1 MNNSIFPFIDT
12 SKYEDVIE
20 SDKLEELCE
29 YAFDFK
35 NNCLL
40 ANSAGQNYY
49 VHRNEALKVW
59 IYKAL
64 MTPRYQHLAYTEDY
78 GNEMFSMISQA
89 IDQEVMLL
97 ELKRYITEALMYNP
111 YIQELNSFEFEVKG
125 SEVLI
130 RFTVISIYGQMQYEQ
145 IMKEGV
151 GQ

>member
-40 ANSAGQNYY
+40 TNSAGQN
-49 VHRNEALKVW
+49 LKVW

-151 GQ
+151 G

>member
-12 SKYEDVIE
+12 SKYEHVIE

-40 ANSAGQNYY
+40 TNSAGQNYY
-49 VHRNEALKVW
+49 VYRNEALKVW

-97 ELKRYITEALMYNP
+97 ELKRYITEALMYNS
-111 YIQELNSFEFEVKG
+111 YIQELNGFEFEVKG

-130 RFTVISIYGQMQYEQ
+130 RFTVISIYGQMRYEQ

-151 GQ
+151 G

>member
-1 MNNSIFPFIDT
+1 
-12 SKYEDVIE
+12 
-20 SDKLEELCE
+20 
-29 YAFDFK
+29 
-35 NNCLL
+35 
-40 ANSAGQNYY
+40 
-49 VHRNEALKVW
+49 
-59 IYKAL
+59 

-97 ELKRYITEALMYNP
+97 ELKRYVTEALMYNP

-130 RFTVISIYGQMQYEQ
+130 RFTVVSIYGQMQYKQ